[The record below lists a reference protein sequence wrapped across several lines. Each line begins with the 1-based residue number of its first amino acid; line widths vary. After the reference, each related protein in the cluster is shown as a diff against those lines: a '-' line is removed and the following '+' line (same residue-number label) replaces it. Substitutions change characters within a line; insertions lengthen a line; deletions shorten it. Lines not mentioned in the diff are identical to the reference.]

1 METLNDRLMEEWS
14 AKRFV
19 YTLGQALLGGE
30 PTAETLAGADGEL
43 ISEASEILGLAND
56 CGVAAAVKRASED
69 LEHTAAQY
77 VRLFIGPNEL
87 KAKPWES
94 TYLTKSKTLFSRET
108 LEVRNAYRA
117 QGFLPAQY
125 PRVADDHIA
134 LECGFMAQ
142 LCGRAIEALNAGG
155 EAQYVDA
162 SRAAQAFLQE
172 HLLRW
177 VDDYA
182 ADLAAAAPDTLFACV
197 ANLVSEVAHR

>member
-1 METLNDRLMEEWS
+1 MEATNDRLIEEWS

-19 YTLGQALLGGE
+19 YALGQALLGGE

-43 ISEASEILGLAND
+43 IAEAAEILGLAND

-134 LECGFMAQ
+134 LECGFMAL
-142 LCGRAIEALNAGG
+142 LCGRAIEALSAGD
-155 EAQYVDA
+155 EAQYRDA
-162 SRAAQAFLQE
+162 TQAAQTFLEE

-182 ADLAAAAPDTLFACV
+182 TDLAAAAPDSLFACV
-197 ANLVSEVAHR
+197 AKLVSKVAHR